1 MRISDWSSDVC
12 SSDLMS
18 GHEDFFALEEVGERA
33 WKVYAQP
40 DAGLW
45 ELRTRANVYT
55 YSAVMCWA
63 ACDRLAH
70 AARALGLEA
79 RETYWN
85 DRAATMRRKLLDNA
99 LRSESARLSAVFTG
113 DTSDASLLH
122 VEAHTS

>member
-1 MRISDWSSDVC
+1 
-12 SSDLMS
+12 MS

-33 WKVYAQP
+33 WKVYDQP

-45 ELRTRANVYT
+45 ELRTRANVHT

-70 AARALGLEA
+70 ADRALGLEE

-85 DRAATMRRKLLDNA
+85 DLAATMRRKIIDNA
-99 LRSESARLSAVFTG
+99 DRQSNRLKSSHKCALRMPYY
-113 DTSDASLLH
+113 H
-122 VEAHTS
+122 